1 MTQDELQDIVGKR
14 LGTKLTAT
22 TDKYC
27 SFDSYD
33 DSYVIELKCRR
44 KHYATQLIEYQKLC
58 RNKNTADES
67 GKEFLY
73 AVSTPEGEYIF
84 NISKL
89 LADDYEFGWEDRL
102 MPSNTEF
109 SGTYQKEKRVG
120 YINVDDAY

>member
-89 LADDYEFGWEDRL
+89 AADDYNFGWEVRL
-102 MPSNTEF
+102 MSSSTEF
-109 SGTYQKEKRVG
+109 AGTYQKEKRVG

>member
-22 TDKYC
+22 TDRYC

-33 DSYVIELKCRR
+33 VNYVIELKCRR
-44 KHYATQLIEYQKLC
+44 THYDTQLIEYKKFI

-73 AVSTPEGEYIF
+73 AISTPEGEYIF
-84 NISKL
+84 NISQLCEDCYK
-89 LADDYEFGWEDRL
+89 FGWEDRR
-102 MPSNTEF
+102 MPSHTDF
-109 SGTYQKEKRVG
+109 SGTPILKKVG
-120 YINVDDAY
+120 YINVVDAY

>member
-1 MTQDELQDIVGKR
+1 MTQDELQKTIGNR
-14 LGTKLTAT
+14 LGTNLIKTK
-22 TDKYC
+22 DKYC
-27 SFDSYD
+27 SFDCFN

-44 KHYATQLIEYQKLC
+44 THYDTQLIEYQKLC

-89 LADDYEFGWEDRL
+89 AKSNYDFGWEDRR
-102 MPSNTEF
+102 MPSHTDF
-109 SGTYQKEKRVG
+109 IGKQVYKKVG
-120 YINVDDAY
+120 YISVSDAY